1 MKILEVAYK
10 KPSWFLIEGKE
21 GKNVHLT
28 HLEDLVFDE
37 GYAGAEKAL
46 NYISG
51 VREMLAQGGGKQ
63 KVTVKWDG
71 APAVF
76 AGTDPEDGKFFV
88 GTKSIFAKNAKLVK
102 DKASL
107 DEYYADTPLHSIL
120 GQSFTHLKGL
130 GIKGVLQGDLLFSP
144 LRPPEQ
150 TEIDGKS
157 YIAFRPNT
165 ITYAVASESDLAK
178 RINQAK
184 LGIVFHTTYTGPTV
198 ADMTADFGA
207 DISGLNQNP
216 SVWVEDAYYKDYTGH
231 ATLTDSEN
239 NELIKQI
246 QGIAGQLRKM
256 DKATFDGFL
265 NQPDISAVLNIF
277 MNSRIR
283 GGQSV
288 GDPRAFIN
296 EFLEFYKQRMQK
308 EMEKLKGGPES
319 PAAQKRIEK
328 INAMNGF
335 VKENFNTL
343 IGMLEV
349 YRQLISAK
357 LSLISKLNK
366 VEGIG
371 TFLKTPE
378 GYKVTNPEGF
388 VAIGHEGGAVKLN
401 DRLEFNRANFVLD
414 KEW

>member
-1 MKILEVAYK
+1 MLIEQVTYK
-10 KPSWFLIEGKE
+10 PVWYLVEGKE

-37 GYAGAEKAL
+37 GYSGAQKAL
-46 NYISG
+46 QYVNG
-51 VREMLAQGGGKQ
+51 VRDMLAQGGGKQ

-107 DEYYADTPLHSIL
+107 NEYYAGTPLYDIL
-120 GQSFTHLKGL
+120 GHSFTHLKKL
-130 GIKGVLQGDLLFSP
+130 GIQGVLQGDLLFSP
-144 LRPPEQ
+144 LRPPES
-150 TEIDGKS
+150 TEIDGES
-157 YIAFRPNT
+157 YLTFRPNT

-178 RINQAK
+178 RIQRAK
-184 LGIVFHTTYTGPTV
+184 IGIVFHTTYTGPSV
-198 ADMTADFGA
+198 ADMQAEFGA
-207 DISGLNQNP
+207 DISKLSQNP
-216 SVWVEDAYYKDYTGH
+216 NVWVEDAYYKDYTGT
-231 ATLTDSEN
+231 ATLTDQEN
-239 NELIKQI
+239 KEISAQVNDINN
-246 QGIAGQLRKM
+246 QLNKM
-256 DKATFDGFL
+256 DASTFDGFL
-265 NQPDISAVLNIF
+265 NEPDISAMLNIF
-277 MNSRIR
+277 MNQRVR

-296 EFLEFYKQRMQK
+296 EFLQFYKQRIQG
-308 EMEKLKGGPES
+308 EIEKLKSGPEG
-319 PAAQKRIEK
+319 PAAQKRMDK
-328 INAMNGF
+328 LNSLNKF
-335 VKENFNTL
+335 VKGNFKTL
-343 IGMLEV
+343 LGMLEV
-349 YRQLISAK
+349 YRQLIATK
-357 LSLISKLNK
+357 LMLISKLNK

-371 TFLKTPE
+371 TFLKTDS